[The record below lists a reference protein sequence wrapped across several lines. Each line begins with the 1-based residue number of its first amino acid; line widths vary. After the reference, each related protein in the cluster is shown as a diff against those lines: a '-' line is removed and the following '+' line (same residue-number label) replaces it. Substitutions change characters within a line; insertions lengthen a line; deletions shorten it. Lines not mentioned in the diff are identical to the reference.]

1 MYTLDNIQDAPS
13 YEALRRNGFTDANV
27 VKYYNMPS
35 SFNRTTYFKQIK
47 DGIIAIVEVDTP
59 PITPHTI
66 DTQMCTESLSV
77 RVDKMIKECLNKNFL
92 VNGNY
97 YNMNALGWTFKYNN
111 NKTRFGVCKT
121 RYRRSHSSNERVL
134 VEKRLEISLWSINN
148 TNGDFAFWL
157 DTMLHEIA
165 HAIDHEINATS
176 DHSYRW
182 VRIAHAIGCNGERC
196 GEAEIDTNVVTKYT
210 ISCPNNHDRPSHKY
224 SSKIANGKKSCGK
237 CSNKFNKDYLLTQTQ
252 NY

>member
-1 MYTLDNIQDAPS
+1 MYTIDNIQEAPS
-13 YEALRRNGFTDANV
+13 YKALTRNGFTDANV

-35 SFNRTTYFKQIK
+35 SFNRMTYFKQIK
-47 DGIIAIVEVDTP
+47 EGISAVVEKVAP
-59 PITPHTI
+59 QPII
-66 DTQMCTESLSV
+66 EKEGTQMCTEPLSR

-92 VNGNY
+92 VDGNY
-97 YNMNALGWTFKYNN
+97 YNMNALGWRFSYNN
-111 NKTRFGVCKT
+111 NKSRFGVCKT
-121 RYRRSHSSNERVL
+121 RYRRSHTSFERIL

-182 VRIAHAIGCNGERC
+182 VRIARAIGCNGERC
-196 GEAEIDTNVVTKYT
+196 GHAKIDTDAVTKYT
-210 ISCPNNHDRPSHKY
+210 ISCPNNHDRPSHKF
-224 SSKIANGKKSCGK
+224 SRKIANGRTSCGK
-237 CSNKFNKDYLLTQTQ
+237 CSNKFDRRYLLTQTQ